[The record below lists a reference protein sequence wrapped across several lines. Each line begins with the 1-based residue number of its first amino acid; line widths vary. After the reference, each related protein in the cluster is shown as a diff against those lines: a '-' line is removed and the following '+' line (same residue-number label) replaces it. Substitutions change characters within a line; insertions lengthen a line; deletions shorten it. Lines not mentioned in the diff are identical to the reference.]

1 MLFSY
6 EILRTTY
13 GRDES
18 GVKKESN
25 IEVFWTMFEFNLS
38 YSFEDEKMGAKGLSA
53 NC

>member
-18 GVKKESN
+18 GVRKESN
-25 IEVFWTMFEFNLS
+25 IEVFWTTFEFNLS
-38 YSFEDEKMGAKGLSA
+38 YSFEDEKMGAKELSA